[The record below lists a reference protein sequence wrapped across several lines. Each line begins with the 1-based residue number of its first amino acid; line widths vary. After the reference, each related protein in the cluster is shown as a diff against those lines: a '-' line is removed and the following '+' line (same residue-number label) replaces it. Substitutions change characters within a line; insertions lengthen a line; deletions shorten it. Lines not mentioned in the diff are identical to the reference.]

1 MADKKEEGVRRGKI
15 VSVAAFLLLLVV
27 CAAIAYRSVT
37 TRMANAARDDLLKAI
52 ASDVRPETFFP
63 ATSPVAK
70 EDDPLASLDEK
81 AIGEEMA
88 AFADLKSILRP
99 TGCEPRRHPLAP
111 EERKLI
117 AEWFASHQNVSAAIN
132 ALAETPNYR
141 SCIPGPESL
150 VDAIGK
156 FSFFDEPRTTE
167 LLGYARVNR
176 LKACA
181 DMSDENAD
189 AAAKAF
195 ELLENLAESC
205 DRIPSFITMLGA
217 SAVRS
222 LGIDI
227 LSCRIDLWSDE
238 ALDCIVQAAEAAAAE
253 AEGRFRDSFA
263 VEVFIAEHLFANRD
277 WAASPGVSQ
286 AKDSQLSVECSRLAL
301 YRGMAASW
309 AKLEKLFPVTHSRQ
323 IGEELDAINDDEDQR
338 IHEMPSLAQA
348 IATSTATMAGQTV
361 FGVRSKAVFV
371 RTAVAIERYRRANGA
386 LPPSLNV
393 LVPDWLPEIPRDIF
407 TGEVLQYEPG
417 PIAIPEETFP
427 AIDEGAG
434 SETRT
439 LPAQTMSG
447 FRLERKASYHR
458 RRRNERD
465 LVDFITQP

>member
-1 MADKKEEGVRRGKI
+1 MKRRKI
-15 VSVAAFLLLLVV
+15 AFAVVSISAFLLLVAV
-27 CAAIAYRSVT
+27 CAAIGYWCAT
-37 TRMANAARDDLLKAI
+37 MRMRCKADAARDDILKAI
-52 ASDVRPETFFP
+52 ASDVRPETLFP
-63 ATSPVAK
+63 GTPPVTK
-70 EDDPLASLDEK
+70 DDDPIASLDEE
-81 AIGEEMA
+81 ALGDEMV
-88 AFADLKSILRP
+88 AFADLKNALTP
-99 TGCEPRRHPLAP
+99 TGCGQRRHPLAP
-111 EERKLI
+111 EERKVI
-117 AEWFASHQNVSAAIN
+117 EEWFASHQNVSAAIN

-205 DRIPSFITMLGA
+205 DRIPSFIPMLA

-238 ALDCIVQAAEAAAAE
+238 ALDGAAQAVEAAAAE

-277 WAASPGVSQ
+277 WAASPGFSL
-286 AKDSQLSVECSRLAL
+286 AKVSQLSVERSRLAL
-301 YRGMAASW
+301 YRSMAASW
-309 AKLEKLFPVTHSRQ
+309 MKLERLFSVTRSRP
-323 IGEELDAINDDEDQR
+323 IGEELDAIYDDEDQR
-338 IHEMPSLAQA
+338 INEMPYLAQA
-348 IATSTATMAGQTV
+348 IAASTATMAGQTV
-361 FGVRSKAVFV
+361 FAAQSRAVFIK
-371 RTAVAIERYRRANGA
+371 TAVAIERYHRANGA
-386 LPPSLNV
+386 LPPSLEV

-417 PIAIPEETFP
+417 PLEIPEETFP
-427 AIDEGAG
+427 ALDEGAG

-439 LPAQTMSG
+439 LPAQTLAG
-447 FRLERKASYHR
+447 FRLERKVSYHR

-465 LVDFITQP
+465 LVDFITQQ